1 MKRILPIVI
10 LIIIAGCKSKSDE
23 LSLLEGSYIY
33 FDDAAVLQTKNEI
46 YGVFL
51 NEKAMELNNKAKA
64 YKSNPNNFIYVKVKG
79 IVSTK
84 KDEKILWEKKLEIVE
99 IESINSTN
107 ELNKSLILG
116 SNWHVKDK

>member
-10 LIIIAGCKSKSDE
+10 LIIIVGCKSTSDE
-23 LSLLEGSYIY
+23 LSVLEGSYIY

-116 SNWHVKDK
+116 SN